1 MSEKDES
8 ERGAFREEREV
19 GIYRK
24 KVRERESAFREKDRE
39 RERNAFTEEKERER
53 GSF

>member
-8 ERGAFREEREV
+8 ERGTFREEREV
-19 GIYRK
+19 GICRK

-39 RERNAFTEEKERER
+39 RERSAFTQR
-53 GSF
+53 